1 MQREALPEWVAKA
14 REAAKQLQS
23 NELRKKEKR
32 EAFFQHI
39 ENDITILKS
48 IVKSEEERH
57 KEKSDNEEA

>member
-1 MQREALPEWVAKA
+1 LPEWVAKA

-32 EAFFQHI
+32 EALFRQI
-39 ENDITILKS
+39 EDDITILTS
-48 IVKSEEERH
+48 MVKSSIEEEERH